1 MNIEAILFAL
11 FAFLLGSIPF
21 SYLLGK
27 YGLKKDIRQVGDGN
41 PGGFNVLKAGGVA
54 WGGLA
59 IFLDAFKAA
68 LPVGLATHI
77 FKFTEWDLVIIA
89 IAPVFGHAFSPF
101 LRFKGGKAIASTGG
115 ITIGF
120 SILPMPIILLIA
132 LITFYTTLTSSGWAT
147 MSTWGIGVLFLV
159 ITRAPWA
166 WLMAWG
172 IIGALLIYK
181 HRRELRQ
188 LPQLKPTIKKRLGMG

>member
-1 MNIEAILFAL
+1 MSIEAIIFAVV
-11 FAFLLGSIPF
+11 AFLLGSIPF
-21 SYLLGK
+21 SFLIGK
-27 YGLKKDIRQVGDGN
+27 IGLKKDIRTVGDGN

-77 FKFTEWDLVIIA
+77 FLFTGWDLVIIS

-115 ITIGF
+115 VTIGW
-120 SILPMPIILLIA
+120 SILPMPMVLMIALIA
-132 LITFYTTLTSSGWAT
+132 LYTTLTSSAWAT
-147 MSTWGIGVLFLV
+147 MYTWATGILFLLV
-159 ITRAPWA
+159 TSATWEWMTA
-166 WLMAWG
+166 WF
-172 IIGALLIYK
+172 IIGILLNYK
-181 HRRELRQ
+181 HWHD
-188 LPQLKPTIKKRLGMG
+188 LKNPVQVKPNIKKRLGMG

>member
-1 MNIEAILFAL
+1 MSIEALLFAV

-21 SYLLGK
+21 SFLLGK

-41 PGGFNVLKAGGVA
+41 PGGFNVLKTGGVA

-77 FKFTEWDLVIIA
+77 FKFAGWELVIIA
-89 IAPVFGHAFSPF
+89 VAPVFGHAFSPF

-115 ITIGF
+115 VTIGF
-120 SILPMPIILLIA
+120 SILPMPVTLMLA
-132 LITFYTTLTSSGWAT
+132 LITFYTTLTSSAWAT
-147 MSTWGIGVLFLV
+147 LSTWAIGVLFLF
-159 ITRAPWA
+159 ITSAPWT
-166 WLMAWG
+166 WLTAWG
-172 IIGALLIYK
+172 IIGGLLIYK
-181 HRRELRQ
+181 HRRELQ
-188 LPQLKPTIKKRLGMG
+188 HLPQLKPTIKKRLGMG